1 MMSAIM
7 RGLKQKLE
15 EEMARS
21 QQTLEAQSH
30 QIIQKDARL
39 EALEAK
45 IQKQKFK
52 KVETKKVMGAQTQQ
66 MNEL

>member
-1 MMSAIM
+1 MMNAIM

-15 EEMARS
+15 EEMAKSR
-21 QQTLEAQSH
+21 QTVEAQSNE
-30 QIIQKDARL
+30 IVLKDARL

-52 KVETKKVMGAQTQQ
+52 KIETKKIMGSQTQQ

>member
-1 MMSAIM
+1 MMNAIM

-15 EEMARS
+15 DEMAKSR
-21 QQTLEAQSH
+21 QTVEAQSNE
-30 QIIQKDARL
+30 IVLKDARL

-52 KVETKKVMGAQTQQ
+52 KVETKKLMGSQTQQ